1 MMIDISVVSLAH
13 RAGLCVVPPA
23 QDGTK
28 RPFIPSGGGW
38 KHYQQQRPTP
48 ALLKQWYDPSNGLTG
63 MGLVCGKVSGN
74 LEALDF
80 DTREAWDEF
89 CQMAEYCGIAPL
101 VDRIW
106 AGYGEM
112 SPRGAHLIYR
122 CSEIAGNMKLA
133 RQADG
138 KKAIIETRGEGG
150 YIIVAPSNGSV
161 HPSGDEYRCVSGS
174 ITTIVEISP
183 IERKDLIE
191 LAKTMT
197 RFVRAESTQVESAST
212 CAAGRP
218 GEDFNARASWSDVLE
233 PHGWHKVFQRGDT
246 TYWRRPQKYEG
257 VSATTGYAGSDYLY
271 VFTTSTALESERGY
285 TKFGAYA
292 LLNHN
297 ADFRAAT
304 KALAAQGYG
313 EPIRKAENDQVVFGK
328 AAAANPA
335 TPEVVESVSNEFISL
350 ADFIATPPASTYL
363 IKRVLP
369 ARGLGQVFGSSNVGK
384 SFLLIDMACHIA
396 AGMDWRGYKTKPCTV
411 LYIAAEGLAGLAGRM
426 KAWTQRHG
434 VLPDRLFIRPFPVG
448 LTSEGAAAALAV
460 RIANLPELP
469 RLIILDTLAANFGPG
484 NENDAKDMGIAL
496 DGLRALGGQWLVL
509 CAHHS
514 GHADKTRSRGHSSL
528 YAALDVELQVSR
540 EDPLGPIEVKHT
552 KCRDMDRMDPLF
564 FNLEAES
571 LPWADED
578 GEPVNSAVL
587 VPAAQPDVV
596 EEGGRES
603 MPPLGGKQ
611 AQAIRLL
618 KDMYS
623 THAANV
629 GSDGVARVRLR
640 DWYESMDFEPHRGH
654 RSRIKGDL
662 ERRGLIK
669 QVDCYVYLVD

>member
-1 MMIDISVVSLAH
+1 MIDISVVSLAH
-13 RAGLCVVPPA
+13 RSGLCVVPPA

-63 MGLVCGKVSGN
+63 LGLVCGKVSGN

-89 CQMAEYCGIAPL
+89 CQMAEHCGIAPL

-161 HPSGDEYRCVSGS
+161 HPSGGEYRCVSGS
-174 ITTIVEISP
+174 IATIVEISP

-212 CAAGRP
+212 GAVGRP

-233 PHGWHKVFQRGDT
+233 PHGWRKVFQRGDT
-246 TYWRRPQKYEG
+246 TYWRRPQKTEG

-313 EPIRKAENDQVVFGK
+313 EPIRKAETDQVVFGK
-328 AAAANPA
+328 ASAAKPA
-335 TPEVVESVSNEFISL
+335 TPEVVESASNEFISL

-484 NENDAKDMGIAL
+484 NENDAQDMALAL

-540 EDPLGPIEVKHT
+540 DDPLGPIEVKHT
-552 KCRDMDRMDPLF
+552 KCRDMDRMDPLY

-587 VPAAQPDVV
+587 VPAARPDAY

-603 MPPLGGKQ
+603 APLGGKQ
-611 AQAIRLL
+611 ALALQLL

-623 THAANV
+623 THAANTP
-629 GSDGVARVRLR
+629 GGVARVLMR
-640 DWYESMDFEPHRGH
+640 DWYEAMDFEPD
-654 RSRIKGDL
+654 RSNRSKIRSAL
-662 ERRGLIK
+662 ERRKFIR
-669 QVDCYVYLVD
+669 QENSYVYLC

>member
-1 MMIDISVVSLAH
+1 MIDISVVSLAH

-63 MGLVCGKVSGN
+63 LGLVCGKVSGN

-89 CQMAEYCGIAPL
+89 CQMAEHCGIAPL

-161 HPSGDEYRCVSGS
+161 HPSGGEYRCVSGS
-174 ITTIVEISP
+174 IATIVEISP

-212 CAAGRP
+212 GAAGRP

-233 PHGWHKVFQRGDT
+233 PHGWRKVFQRGDT
-246 TYWRRPQKYEG
+246 TYWRRPQKTEG

-313 EPIRKAENDQVVFGK
+313 EPIRKTETDQVVFGK
-328 AAAANPA
+328 ASAAKPA
-335 TPEVVESVSNEFISL
+335 TPEVVESASNEFISL

-448 LTSEGAAAALAV
+448 LTSEGAAAALAG

-484 NENDAKDMGIAL
+484 NENDAQDMALAL

-552 KCRDMDRMDPLF
+552 KCRDMDRMDPLY

-587 VPAAQPDVV
+587 VPAARPDAY

-603 MPPLGGKQ
+603 APLGGKQ
-611 AQAIRLL
+611 AQALQLL

-623 THAANV
+623 THAANTP
-629 GSDGVARVRLR
+629 GGVARVLMR
-640 DWYESMDFEPHRGH
+640 DWYEAMDFEPD
-654 RSRIKGDL
+654 RSNRSKIRSAL
-662 ERRGLIK
+662 ERRKFIR
-669 QVDCYVYLVD
+669 QENSYVYLC

>member
-1 MMIDISVVSLAH
+1 MIDISVVSLAH

-63 MGLVCGKVSGN
+63 LGLVCGKVSGN

-89 CQMAEYCGIAPL
+89 CQMAEHCGIAPL

-161 HPSGDEYRCVSGS
+161 HPSGGEYRCVSGS
-174 ITTIVEISP
+174 IATIVEISP

-212 CAAGRP
+212 GAAGRP

-233 PHGWHKVFQRGDT
+233 PHGWRKVFQRGDT
-246 TYWRRPQKYEG
+246 TYWRRPQKTEG

-313 EPIRKAENDQVVFGK
+313 EPIRKTETDQVVFGK
-328 AAAANPA
+328 ASAAKPA
-335 TPEVVESVSNEFISL
+335 TPEVVESASNEFISL

-484 NENDAKDMGIAL
+484 NENDAQDMALAL

-540 EDPLGPIEVKHT
+540 DDPLGPIEVKHT
-552 KCRDMDRMDPLF
+552 KCRDMDRMDPVY
-564 FNLEAES
+564 FNLETES

-587 VPAAQPDVV
+587 VPAAQPDAY

-603 MPPLGGKQ
+603 APLGGKQ
-611 AQAIRLL
+611 ALALQLL

-623 THAANV
+623 THAANTP
-629 GSDGVARVRLR
+629 GGVARVLLR
-640 DWYESMDFEPHRGH
+640 DWYEAMDFEPHRGN
-654 RSRIKGDL
+654 RSRIRSAL
-662 ERRGLIK
+662 EARGAIK
-669 QVDCYVYLVD
+669 QVDSYIYLVD

>member
-1 MMIDISVVSLAH
+1 MIDISVVSLAH

-63 MGLVCGKVSGN
+63 LGLVCGKVSGN

-89 CQMAEYCGIAPL
+89 CQMAEHCGIAPL

-161 HPSGDEYRCVSGS
+161 HPSGGEYRCVSGS
-174 ITTIVEISP
+174 IATIVEISP

-212 CAAGRP
+212 GAAGRP

-233 PHGWHKVFQRGDT
+233 PHGWRKVFQRGDT
-246 TYWRRPQKYEG
+246 TYWRRPQKTEG

-313 EPIRKAENDQVVFGK
+313 EPIRKTETDQVVFGK
-328 AAAANPA
+328 ASAAKPA
-335 TPEVVESVSNEFISL
+335 TPEVVESASNEFISL

-448 LTSEGAAAALAV
+448 LTSEGAAAALAG

-484 NENDAKDMGIAL
+484 NENDAQDMALAL

-540 EDPLGPIEVKHT
+540 DDPLGPIEVKHT
-552 KCRDMDRMDPLF
+552 KCRDMDRMDPLY

-587 VPAAQPDVV
+587 VPAARPDAY

-603 MPPLGGKQ
+603 APLGGKQ
-611 AQAIRLL
+611 ALALQLL

-623 THAANV
+623 THAANTP
-629 GSDGVARVRLR
+629 GGVARVLMR
-640 DWYESMDFEPHRGH
+640 DWYEAMDFEPD
-654 RSRIKGDL
+654 RSNRSKIRSAL
-662 ERRGLIK
+662 ERRKLIR
-669 QVDCYVYLVD
+669 QENSYVYLC

>member
-63 MGLVCGKVSGN
+63 LGLVCGKVSGN

-89 CQMAEYCGIAPL
+89 CQMAEHCGIAPL

-161 HPSGDEYRCVSGS
+161 HPSGGEYRCVSGS
-174 ITTIVEISP
+174 IATIVEISP

-212 CAAGRP
+212 GAAGRP

-233 PHGWHKVFQRGDT
+233 PHGWRKVFQRGDT
-246 TYWRRPQKYEG
+246 TYWRRPQKTEG

-313 EPIRKAENDQVVFGK
+313 EPIRKTETDQVVFGK
-328 AAAANPA
+328 ASAAKPA
-335 TPEVVESVSNEFISL
+335 TPEVVESASNEFISL

-448 LTSEGAAAALAV
+448 LTSEGAAAALAG

-484 NENDAKDMGIAL
+484 NENDAQDMALAL

-540 EDPLGPIEVKHT
+540 DDPLGPIEVKHT
-552 KCRDMDRMDPLF
+552 KCRDMDRMDPLY

-587 VPAAQPDVV
+587 VPAARPDAY

-603 MPPLGGKQ
+603 APLGGKQ
-611 AQAIRLL
+611 ALALQLL

-623 THAANV
+623 THAANTP
-629 GSDGVARVRLR
+629 GGVARVLMR
-640 DWYESMDFEPHRGH
+640 DWYEAMDFEPD
-654 RSRIKGDL
+654 RSNRSKIRSAL
-662 ERRGLIK
+662 ERRKFIR
-669 QVDCYVYLVD
+669 QENSYVYIC